1 MKFNSPIA
9 AGILAGL
16 VAIYYGTTN
25 FLMGSISTPAFLMG
39 LIFFIACTAL
49 FVRHNRKQ
57 FTNLRDT
64 RVILSVSVIA
74 ATVVILFL
82 MSFASYITTGKLLGI
97 SIGGLAGGLL
107 LARDKDKLAS
117 NRIVAGIIIGVVM
130 FVVLRNITFDVLTM
144 GSGTLEPKVHKGQKV
159 LVNNLSFGLCVP
171 FMPYHIMRWGNP
183 NTGDLVLVVGPN
195 ARPFLREV
203 LNVNKNQVLLN
214 IDGWLPREKLIG
226 KAMPL

>member
-49 FVRHNRKQ
+49 FIRHNRKQ